1 MALAAGTRFGPYE
14 IADAIG
20 RGGMGEVYRAIDT
33 TLEREVAIKVLP
45 ESFATDTDRIARF
58 EQEAKT
64 LAALNH
70 PNIAQIYGLE
80 RSDGKTALVM
90 ELVEG
95 PTLADR
101 IADGPIRIDDALPIA
116 MQIAEGLDAAHAKGI
131 VHRDL
136 KPANIKLRHDG
147 TVKLLDFG
155 IAKALDPEVRTI
167 SGSQSPLLT
176 TPVTQ
181 TGIILGTAAYM
192 SPEQARG
199 LFIDQRTD
207 VWAFGCVLYEMLTG
221 QPAFGGE
228 DVTVTLARVV
238 DRDSDLSAL
247 PRDVLPSV
255 RRTIELCLQKNPK
268 DRLHAMGDVRLG
280 LRGAFETSARHPAHA
295 DAVTAAGAGRGWR
308 PLPVIAA
315 TLILA
320 AIAGTAVW
328 ALKPAA
334 PAPTVRF
341 VDVLPAGRILTRPG
355 RRSLAISK
363 DGTLIVYVAN
373 RELYLRDV
381 GEWDARAIPG
391 TDVDPA
397 APVFSPDGQWIA
409 FWDGSDGQLKKI
421 AISGGAPVTLAP
433 AEGPY
438 GLMSWSTDDRIVWS
452 QSTGIMTV
460 SANGGTATTLVA
472 SENDNLISPQILP
485 GGKAVLFNAADAMN
499 TIVVQSLES
508 GERKVLFAGIAP
520 MYVPTGHIV
529 YGLGDVLL
537 AVPFNLDT
545 LEAIGG
551 PVSLV
556 EGVRTDALQYDVSPA
571 GTLVYMPG
579 GATNT
584 ERAVAL
590 VDSDGTIKRL
600 GLPPK
605 EYRSP
610 RISPDG
616 QTLIVESVE
625 SGGDV
630 LWAYDMSGERAIQQL
645 TFDGSNHKP
654 GWTPDGAQIAFSS
667 DRDGTM
673 SLYRMPADGS
683 GVAERLTTAEAG
695 TSHWLGSWT
704 PDGKTLVYNVQRVLA
719 TDWDIEVLS
728 LDDGTTEVLHDTPGM
743 GYFGAELSPDGH
755 WLAFGIGAS
764 SDDVDIYVEPFP
776 PTGARSRISQSGG
789 YWPLWSPAG
798 DELIYRPISNSV
810 ERTLRTVDIT
820 TAPSI
825 RFSNERTHP
834 VRGFNVVAYYRD
846 YDIMPDGERLLV
858 VVPYNEDPSGPG
870 RLQINVVLNWFD
882 EVRERVPR
890 P

>member
-20 RGGMGEVYRAIDT
+20 RGGMGEVYRATDT

-45 ESFATDTDRIARF
+45 ESFATDTDRVARF

-101 IADGPIRIDDALPIA
+101 IAEGPIRLDDALTIA
-116 MQIAEGLDAAHAKGI
+116 MQIAEGLDAAHTKGI

-136 KPANIKLRHDG
+136 KPANIKVRHDG

-247 PRDVLPSV
+247 PKDVPPAV

-268 DRLHAMGDVRLG
+268 ERLHAMGDVRLG
-280 LRGAFETSARHPAHA
+280 LRGAFETSARHQART
-295 DAVTAAGAGRGWR
+295 DAATAAATGRGWR
-308 PLPVIAA
+308 PLTAVASA
-315 TLILA
+315 LILA

-334 PAPTVRF
+334 PAPIARF
-341 VDVLPAGRILTRPG
+341 VDVLPAGRELTRPG
-355 RRSLAISK
+355 NASLAVSK
-363 DGTLIVYVAN
+363 DGTRIVYVAN
-373 RELYLRDV
+373 RELYLRDI
-381 GEWDARAIPG
+381 GDWEARAIPG
-391 TDVDPA
+391 TDVDPVS
-397 APVFSPDGQWIA
+397 PVFSPDGQWIA
-409 FWDGSDGQLKKI
+409 FWAGFDGQIKKI
-421 AISGGAPVTLAP
+421 AVSGGAPVSLAP
-433 AEGPY
+433 AEVPY
-438 GLMSWSTDDRIVWS
+438 GRMSWTGDDQIVWS

-460 SANGGTATTLVA
+460 PANGGTATSLVA
-472 SENDNLISPQILP
+472 SEQGSAISPQILP
-485 GGKAVLFNAADAMN
+485 GGKAVLFHSGSEL
-499 TIVVQSLES
+499 VVRSLES
-508 GERKVLFAGIAP
+508 GERKVLFAGINAT
-520 MYVPTGHIV
+520 YISTGHIV

-537 AVPFNLDT
+537 AVPFDLDT
-545 LEAIGG
+545 LETVGG
-551 PVSLV
+551 SVPLV
-556 EGVRTDALQYDVSPA
+556 EGVRTNNMMQYDVAPA

-584 ERAVAL
+584 ERTVAL
-590 VDSDGTIKRL
+590 VDRDGTIKRL
-600 GLPPK
+600 NLPPK
-605 EYRSP
+605 EYTSP

-625 SGGDV
+625 RGGDV

-654 GWTPDGAQIAFSS
+654 GWTPDGNQIAFSS

-719 TDWDIEVLS
+719 TDWDIEALS

-755 WLAFGIGAS
+755 WLAFGIGETSANI
-764 SDDVDIYVEPFP
+764 DIYVEPFP

-789 YWPLWSPAG
+789 YWPLWSPTG
-798 DELIYRPISNSV
+798 DELIYRPISVTSEV
-810 ERTLRTVDIT
+810 TLRTVEIT
-820 TAPSI
+820 TTPSI
-825 RFSNERTHP
+825 RFSNEQTHP
-834 VRGFNVVAYYRD
+834 VRGFTVISYYRD
-846 YDIMPDGERLLV
+846 YDIMPDGERLLLV
-858 VVPYNEDPSGPG
+858 LPYNEDPSRPAA
-870 RLQINVVLNWFD
+870 RPQINVVLNWFD
-882 EVRERVPR
+882 EVRARVPR